1 MYKKWRSWFICEGSN
16 LVVKGLGV
24 KIAGSIALES
34 GQLQNLLKNQTLQR
48 TGKDKGKRLKAKAP
62 DLLHGLVRVRLN
74 RRHVRVVQRVFKTNT
89 AVIAL
94 ESAQSEK
101 CSVGNA
107 RARGC
112 VEASRWCVRAI
123 TQQVRRRGYRDNVKA
138 EVA

>member
-34 GQLQNLLKNQTLQR
+34 GQLENLLKSQTLQR
-48 TGKDKGKRLKAKAP
+48 TGTDKGNRLKAKAP
-62 DLLHGLVRVRLN
+62 DLLHSLVRVRLN

-94 ESAQSEK
+94 ESARLEK

-107 RARGC
+107 RARG
-112 VEASRWCVRAI
+112 
-123 TQQVRRRGYRDNVKA
+123 VRRSIALVRERDNTTGSEARVP
-138 EVA
+138 